1 MCEVKNTLF
10 VEFEMYWF
18 INLLI

>member
-18 INLLI
+18 NNLVI